1 MLDSSFYET
10 MAAKRPRATAREA
23 ATTADRAH
31 ELAPAGAFDT
41 ERGNA
46 EIRRSCGVTTDETET
61 GPDSRTVRNRIA
73 RSCAGW
79 PDRPT
84 GREFYEAIRAPRPT
98 ERQRCLISMWMLEA
112 TDEDVILAWAE
123 EAYTLRDL
131 VAAAHR
137 AGAQDDNPARNDYLN
152 TLKAL

>member
-1 MLDSSFYET
+1 MT
-10 MAAKRPRATAREA
+10 
-23 ATTADRAH
+23 
-31 ELAPAGAFDT
+31 
-41 ERGNA
+41 
-46 EIRRSCGVTTDETET
+46 IDETET

-79 PDRPT
+79 PERPT
-84 GREFYEAIRAPRPT
+84 GREFYDAIRAPRPT

-137 AGAQDDNPARNDYLN
+137 AGAQDDNPARNHYLN
-152 TLKAL
+152 TLTAR